1 MKSIDADCMDIA
13 VKHASEAPA
22 RGDGKRVLVDRLW
35 PRGRGKE
42 TLKLH
47 LWLRE
52 IAPSTELRRWFG
64 HDPAKWAQ
72 FRRRYFAELER
83 NADVVKSLRGL
94 AAKQRLTL
102 VFAAA
107 DREHNNAVALH
118 EYLSR

>member
-1 MKSIDADCMDIA
+1 MKAIDADCMNIA
-13 VKHASEAPA
+13 VKHAGEAPA

-42 TLKLH
+42 ALKLH

-64 HDPAKWAQ
+64 HDPAKWTQ
-72 FRRRYFAELER
+72 FRRRYFAELQR
-83 NADVVKSLRGL
+83 NAGVVKTLRGL
-94 AAKQRLTL
+94 CAKQRVTL

-107 DREHNNAVALH
+107 DREHNNAVALR
-118 EYLSR
+118 EYLLR